1 MASENETKNEKA
13 RRYAGQLISIRRKTQ
28 VLSVN
33 DRLSHV
39 DESADATY
47 LELLHPAAVYRMS
60 ILGDI
65 QKGLSAIA
73 NIRPEDVEL
82 LWLRLQFAE
91 EKLFDKD
98 AKQNTAPE
106 GSSASNSAAFTVS
119 FAMGRLKGKT
129 PGGFLKESSDKN
141 AAVKELRSQYD
152 FLAQNVGKY
161 SSNQKVM
168 DAIKDA
174 IEYYEL
180 GALDAEATSCLPSG
194 DGYAYEAS
202 LYDPPE
208 KTFRKDT
215 VTLQDGRTLT
225 KCYKIQIAFIP
236 SNDYPYRVT
245 INNRYAMID
254 KDPKSGLE
262 KIRSVEQAVYEAN
275 KACQPLQY
283 KMSLTSGEMV
293 SVVSAMK
300 ENLQYY
306 KSCVYTSMRAMDH
319 KLQEA
324 NRKAWK
330 PKP

>member
-1 MASENETKNEKA
+1 MAENETKNEKA

-39 DESADATY
+39 DESVDATY

-65 QKGLSAIA
+65 QKGLSSTA
-73 NIRPEDVEL
+73 NIRPEDVESI
-82 LWLRLQFAE
+82 WLRLQFAE
-91 EKLFDKD
+91 QKLFDRAAMQNAAPAGD
-98 AKQNTAPE
+98 A
-106 GSSASNSAAFTVS
+106 GSSSDAFTVT
-119 FAMGRLKGKT
+119 FTMGRLKGKT
-129 PGGFLKESSDKN
+129 PGGFLRESQDKA
-141 AAVKELRSQYD
+141 AAVKELQSQYD
-152 FLAQNVGKY
+152 FLSKNVGKY
-161 SSNQKVM
+161 SGNQKVM

-180 GALDAEATSCLPSG
+180 GSMDQEVAGSPPSG
-194 DGYAYEAS
+194 DGYAYEIP

-215 VTLQDGRTLT
+215 VTLKDGRTLT
-225 KCYKIQIAFIP
+225 KCYKVQILFIP
-236 SNDYPYRVT
+236 SNDYPYRVE
-245 INNRYAMID
+245 INNRYALIG
-254 KDPKSGLE
+254 KDPKNGLE
-262 KIRSVEQAVYEAN
+262 KIRSVEQDVYRDNEDIR
-275 KACQPLQY
+275 PLQY
-283 KMSLTSGEMV
+283 KMSLTPGEMV
-293 SVVSAMK
+293 SVVRSMK

-306 KSCVYTSMRAMDH
+306 KSCVYASMRTMDQ
-319 KLQEA
+319 KLQAA